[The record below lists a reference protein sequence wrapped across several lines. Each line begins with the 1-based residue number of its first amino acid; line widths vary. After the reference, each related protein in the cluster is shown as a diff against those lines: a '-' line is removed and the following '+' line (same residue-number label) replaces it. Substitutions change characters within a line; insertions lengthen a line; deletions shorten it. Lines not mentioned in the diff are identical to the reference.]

1 MNIRKKGT
9 GSWCLC
15 SWSISRRREPEAGAF
30 VCGDHPPKGN
40 RELVQ
45 LCMCSR
51 LIFPKREPEVGT
63 TVLVVNI
70 PQKRTG
76 SWYYCACVCG
86 EFSPKENRKL
96 VLVFL
101 VNFPQK
107 RTGSR
112 YYCACVC
119 GNFPK
124 KEPEVGDT
132 VCTFALDIHTKRT
145 TILFLW
151 DTRLQL
157 HTQKRFQTCCKCP
170 AGSAAELYKCRKSR

>member
-15 SWSISRRREPEAGAF
+15 SWSISRRRELEAGAF

-76 SWYYCACVCG
+76 SWYYCACVVVNFPQKRTRSWYYCACVCG
-86 EFSPKENRKL
+86 EFSPKENRKS
-96 VLVFL
+96 VLL
-101 VNFPQK
+101 CLCLWKFPEEG
-107 RTGSR
+107 TGGWR
-112 YYCACVC
+112 YCLHLRIGYPHEENNYSFSLGYTPTA
-119 GNFPK
+119 
-124 KEPEVGDT
+124 
-132 VCTFALDIHTKRT
+132 AHTKT
-145 TILFLW
+145 LA
-151 DTRLQL
+151 DMLQM
-157 HTQKRFQTCCKCP
+157 P
-170 AGSAAELYKCRKSR
+170 CRQRS